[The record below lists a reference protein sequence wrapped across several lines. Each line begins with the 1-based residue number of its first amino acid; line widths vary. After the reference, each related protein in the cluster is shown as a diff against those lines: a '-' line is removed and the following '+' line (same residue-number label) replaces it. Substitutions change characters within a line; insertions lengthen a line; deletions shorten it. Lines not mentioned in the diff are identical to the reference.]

1 MSDVSGKISLV
12 LTATQVDLLGEAL
25 IEHIPQVA
33 ERVSNAAKTRT
44 TREEASLLDA
54 YLELARIII
63 DPNDLTATGES
74 GSRALSRLHQ
84 NEVHCSNVV

>member
-1 MSDVSGKISLV
+1 MSDASGKISLV

-33 ERVSNAAKTRT
+33 ERVSNAAETRT
-44 TREEASLLDA
+44 TREETSLLDA

-63 DPNDLTATGES
+63 DPHDLTVTGES
-74 GSRALSRLHQ
+74 GSRALNHLHR
-84 NEVHCSNVV
+84 NDVHCSNVV

>member
-1 MSDVSGKISLV
+1 MSDASGKISLL

-33 ERVSNAAKTRT
+33 ERVAGAAQTRT
-44 TREEASLLDA
+44 AREEASLLDA

-63 DPNDLTATGES
+63 DPNDVTVSGEC
-74 GSRALSRLHQ
+74 GNRALSRLHL
-84 NEVHCSNVV
+84 NEVHRAYPV